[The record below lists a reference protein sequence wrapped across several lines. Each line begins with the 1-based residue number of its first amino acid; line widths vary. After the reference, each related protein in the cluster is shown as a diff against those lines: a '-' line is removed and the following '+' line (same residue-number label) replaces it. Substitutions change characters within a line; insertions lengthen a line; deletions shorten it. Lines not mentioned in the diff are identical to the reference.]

1 MSHTLFQVSS
11 DWNHAGTSSGIGA
24 GIAAS
29 LLKNGII
36 ILGVPRDVERIKKLS
51 DSLGTTASGGKLV
64 GMKCDVTNE
73 DDIKSVFSYAKD
85 QFGGIDVCVNNAGL
99 SHSSS
104 LLTGDTKE
112 WRNMLDVMILAPCI
126 ITREF
131 MNQVKERG
139 VDDAHIIFINSILG
153 HVVPPQ
159 SPHFYCATKFAI
171 TAIAEGVRQ
180 ELREMKSN
188 CRCTSIS
195 PGVVK
200 TEIFGRAFKAE
211 DIQKAVEDVDKLIS
225 NGMPLL
231 PDDIGNTVLFVLSA
245 PPRMEVNEIIVTTT
259 GKLLL

>member
-1 MSHTLFQVSS
+1 MDRWCGRVALVTG
-11 DWNHAGTSSGIGA
+11 ASSGIGA
-24 GIAAS
+24 GIAES
-29 LLKNGII
+29 LVKNGMIV
-36 ILGVPRDVERIKKLS
+36 LGAARDVERIKKLS

-99 SHSSS
+99 AHNAP
-104 LLTGDTKE
+104 LLTGDTKD
-112 WRNMLDVMILAPCI
+112 WRNMLDVNVLGPCI

-139 VDDAHIIFINSILG
+139 VDDAHIILINSRVG
-153 HVVPPQ
+153 HIVPPLKLV
-159 SPHFYCATKFAI
+159 HFYSATKFAI

-195 PGVVK
+195 PGIVK
-200 TEIFGRAFKAE
+200 TEFFGRAIKSDDIEKVVESTDDRVANGPALRAE
-211 DIQKAVEDVDKLIS
+211 DIANAVVFAI
-225 NGMPLL
+225 
-231 PDDIGNTVLFVLSA
+231 SA
-245 PPRMEVNEIIVTTT
+245 PPRMEVNEIIIRPT
-259 GKLLL
+259 GMTA